1 MSQDDI
7 QLAWDDVV
15 NLMRVNTLAAEQLK
29 NIALRRKMAELEGML
44 DQVTA
49 ASDDEKVVCIRE
61 AETEKGF

>member
-49 ASDDEKVVCIRE
+49 AGDDEKVVCIRE
-61 AETEKGF
+61 AETEKSF